1 MRFIE
6 LFYSYSVLCICLCFF
21 SLITCKS
28 VVSQN
33 HPTHQISIA
42 FYNLENL
49 FDTQR
54 DTNILDEEF
63 TPNGT
68 KQWTDEKYEAKL
80 KNLAKVISELAK
92 NKTPAGPAI
101 LGVCEIENRQVLRDL
116 LNTNA
121 LKNSTYQIAHTNSHD
136 ARGIDVALFYQ
147 PSLFKFEKLQSI
159 SILLR
164 DSIEGDKYTRD
175 VLLVKG
181 SLGNQTVYV
190 TVNHWPSR
198 RSGVA
203 ASQKYRNQLAHVNR
217 MIYDSVSLLENDPA
231 FIVMGDLN
239 DNPSDE
245 SVKYILKAHKDQEYV
260 KEKEFFNPF
269 YSNYK
274 NGEGSLA
281 HNGSWNLFDQ
291 IILSHKLI
299 HPNKGEWEYS
309 QHQVFHRD
317 YMLEPNGKYK
327 NYPKRSFSGD
337 QWNNGYSDHF
347 PTIVFLKRKE

>member
-1 MRFIE
+1 MRLQTIFRYDYGIILSFI
-6 LFYSYSVLCICLCFF
+6 LLAF
-21 SLITCKS
+21 ITCKP
-28 VVSQN
+28 VISQKY
-33 HPTHQISIA
+33 PDTLVSIA

-54 DTNILDEEF
+54 DTSISDEEF
-63 TPNGT
+63 TPNGA
-68 KQWTDEKYEAKL
+68 KKWTEDKYQAKL
-80 KNLAKVISELAK
+80 HNLSKVISELAK
-92 NKTPAGPAI
+92 NKTPSGPAI
-101 LGVCEIENRQVLRDL
+101 IGVCEIENRQVLRDL
-116 LNTNA
+116 LNTDA
-121 LKNSTYQIAHTNSHD
+121 LKNTTYQIVHSNSHD

-147 PSLFKFEKLQSI
+147 PSIFKYESYE
-159 SILLR
+159 SVSVLLR
-164 DSIEGDKYTRD
+164 DSIEGNKYTRD
-175 VLLVKG
+175 VLFVKG
-181 SLGNQTVYV
+181 YLGNQKVYI

-203 ASQKYRNQLAHVNR
+203 ASQKYRNQLAKINR
-217 MIYDSVSLLENDPA
+217 MIYDSISVLENDPA

-245 SVKYILKAHKDQEYV
+245 SVKYILKAHKEQEYV

-269 YSNYK
+269 YTNYK

-281 HNGSWNLFDQ
+281 HNGSWSLFDQ

-299 HPNKGEWEYS
+299 HPNTGDWEYT

-317 YMLEPNGKYK
+317 YMLETDGKYK

-337 QWNNGYSDHF
+337 IWNNGYSDHF
-347 PTIVFLKRKE
+347 PTIVFLKRKD